1 MCGITGWVEFNR
13 SIDQEK
19 EILIKMTN
27 TLSKRG
33 PDDTNIWVSQHVGLG
48 HKRLI
53 VVDPLCGKQPMVRE
67 KNGNQFV
74 LCYNGELYNTEDIRK
89 ELLLKG
95 YSFTGHSDTEVLL
108 TAYMEWQ
115 EKCVDFFNG
124 IFAFAIWDEAKQQ
137 LFVGRDRF
145 YRQQKMRVPHLSKWI
160 RNGSSK

>member
-1 MCGITGWVEFNR
+1 LCGITGWVEFDR

-19 EILIKMTN
+19 DILIKMTN

-33 PDDTNIWVSQHVGLG
+33 PDDMNIWDSQHVGLG
-48 HKRLI
+48 HKRLV
-53 VVDPLCGKQPMVRE
+53 VVDPLGGKQPMIRN

-108 TAYMEWQ
+108 TAYIEWQ
-115 EKCVDFFNG
+115 EK
-124 IFAFAIWDEAKQQ
+124 
-137 LFVGRDRF
+137 
-145 YRQQKMRVPHLSKWI
+145 
-160 RNGSSK
+160 